1 MNQLKKLDKTARSF
15 EANGKI
21 YYVETELSIER
32 FHEYQIYEKEA
43 GFGLSFKSM
52 VETIRDAYTDLNQ
65 MKAADASVKLH
76 DLLAGITKTAEKE
89 HVLLKICALFMNT
102 EDEDRGTIND
112 DMIAR
117 KIEDW
122 KEYDVNGFFWQ
133 ALNTVD
139 GFFQIYSEMHQIILG
154 QRKKG
159 TEASEPK

>member
-1 MNQLKKLDKTARSF
+1 MKQLKKLDKTARSF

-76 DLLAGITKTAEKE
+76 DLLAGITKPAEKE
-89 HVLLKICALFMNT
+89 HVLLKICALFMKLNLIPILWPASPT
-102 EDEDRGTIND
+102 AVPLTTNSATLPGC
-112 DMIAR
+112 
-117 KIEDW
+117 
-122 KEYDVNGFFWQ
+122 FWSKTTP
-133 ALNTVD
+133 LRSN
-139 GFFQIYSEMHQIILG
+139 
-154 QRKKG
+154 
-159 TEASEPK
+159 AS